1 MYVRVEL
8 VEQATTKRVDY
19 SCLSTNDTTQSI
31 DKQIMDN
38 TRWLI
43 LKSKGYH
50 AIPAWEWYRDN
61 LGKICKWGICGSCVA
76 RQW

>member
-50 AIPAWEWYRDN
+50 ATTVWEWYRDN
-61 LGKICKWGICGSCVA
+61 PTYKDICGSCVA
-76 RQW
+76 RLR